1 MVIIMSTV
9 NKVWEEATVRGIQRG
24 LSEIR
29 KTCPET
35 DYDTVTLLDTIE
47 NKFKASKNSHD
58 VSGLLTANLHT
69 SLLQSYVFD
78 YNIDSLKE
86 LKERIASET

>member
-1 MVIIMSTV
+1 MVIIMSNV
-9 NKVWEEATVRGIQRG
+9 DKVWEDATVRGIQRG
-24 LSEIR
+24 LREIR
-29 KTCPET
+29 KTCPKT
-35 DYDTVTLLDTIE
+35 DYDTVELLDIIE

-78 YNIDSLKE
+78 YNIHSLKE